1 MLSSTAFKQAKPA
14 AFGSLINGSSV
25 HDTWL
30 PQEHSLGSLRM
41 SLEKTLRQ
49 DKEKEELCGKQTVN
63 ARQTLTRVNQVSE
76 NTCLFFLHFL
86 PNKRLET
93 VF

>member
-14 AFGSLINGSSV
+14 LVNGSSV

-30 PQEHSLGSLRM
+30 PQEHSLRSLRM

-49 DKEKEELCGKQTVN
+49 DKEKEEL
-63 ARQTLTRVNQVSE
+63 
-76 NTCLFFLHFL
+76 
-86 PNKRLET
+86 
-93 VF
+93 